1 MVDKTV
7 RTGVDDLLDFLKR
20 VDKIP
25 LLDCAAKLNVNAA
38 TLQSWV
44 DFLVEEDVLGIEYK
58 FTKPIIYLNRPAQE
72 NKARVKAEA
81 EAGIDAYKAD
91 FRARASEKSIPVEKL
106 SFLWQEHVKA
116 ALNRRRD
123 FFVREAKKRNLA
135 NIDLL
140 WSMYT
145 DRLLSE

>member
-1 MVDKTV
+1 MADKTV
-7 RTGVDDLLDFLKR
+7 RTGVDDLLDLLKR
-20 VDKIP
+20 VDKIS

-44 DFLVEEDVLGIEYK
+44 DFLVEEEVLGIEYK

-72 NKARVKAEA
+72 TKTRVKAET
-81 EAGIDAYKAD
+81 EAGLDVYKAD
-91 FRARASEKSIPVEKL
+91 FRARATQKSIPTEKL

-116 ALNRRRD
+116 AINRRRE
-123 FFVREAKKRNLA
+123 FFIRETKKRNLA
-135 NIDLL
+135 NIEVL
-140 WSMYT
+140 WNMYE